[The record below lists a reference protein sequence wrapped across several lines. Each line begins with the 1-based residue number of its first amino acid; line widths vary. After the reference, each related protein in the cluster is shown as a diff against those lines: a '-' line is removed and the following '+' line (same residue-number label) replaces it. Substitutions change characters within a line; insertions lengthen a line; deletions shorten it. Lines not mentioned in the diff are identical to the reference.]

1 MLLLQAWYY
10 RLGLPEQGSVPALVG
25 EHDYLGSVEQLA
37 LNHSW
42 AAVLFDGESL
52 LPARRVCARKTMYGP
67 LCCLLGG
74 FAAPFTRLATL
85 ELPAFPRIAQRL
97 SRVMQ
102 VQST

>member
-42 AAVLFDGESL
+42 AAVLFDSESL
-52 LPARRVCARKTMYGP
+52 LPARWVCARKTMCGS
-67 LCCLLGG
+67 LCCDGAI
-74 FAAPFTRLATL
+74 AAFVNLITHF
-85 ELPAFPRIAQRL
+85 ELPAFPRRAK
-97 SRVMQ
+97 
-102 VQST
+102 